1 MFLNIDL
8 HKSDAIALVDDSGL
22 SITFNELI
30 TKSNEFYK
38 LIDKRTLIFI
48 LADNSIESFIAFY
61 SCIQNKVVPLLL
73 SSNTNEELLNNLY
86 EKYVPEFI
94 YKIPSN
100 NWRPKN
106 ENIVATYLKENGFE
120 LIQTNN
126 INPILFDELSFLLP
140 TSGSTGSPKLVR
152 HSYTNLDSSAK
163 NVSELFKIDNTH
175 TAIAFLPMYYTMGLS
190 VIMSHL
196 NSGAKVVLTNY
207 SLTDRLFWNLMKE
220 QKVTTFTGVP
230 YSFELLDKLRFF
242 RMPLPDLKIIT
253 QGGGKLKEDLFIK
266 FAQYATDKLIQFI
279 PTYGQTEGT
288 ARMAFL
294 EPSMTQLKVGSIG
307 KAIPNGYLGVIN
319 NSGEE
324 ILITEAEG
332 EMIYKGKN
340 VTLGYAECKEDLTKG
355 DDNKDVL
362 ITGDI
367 VKRDADGFY
376 FIIGRKKRF
385 LKIYGY
391 RISLDEVEMLIKNQF
406 HIECICSGNDEQL
419 IIKIEDLS
427 LANQVQA
434 YISDKTN
441 LFHQCIS
448 VQQLENLAR
457 NEVGKVILTN

>member
-22 SITFNELI
+22 NITFNELI
-30 TKSNEFYK
+30 AQSNEFYK
-38 LIDKRTLIFI
+38 LINKRTLVFI

-94 YKIPSN
+94 YKSASN
-100 NWRPKN
+100 NWSPKN
-106 ENIVATYLKENGFE
+106 ENIIVTHLKENGFE

-126 INPILFDELSFLLP
+126 ITPILFDELSFLLP

-152 HSYTNLDSSAK
+152 HSYANLNASAA
-163 NVSELFKIDNTH
+163 NVSELFKIDSSH
-175 TAIAFLPMYYTMGLS
+175 AAIAFLPMYYTMGLS
-190 VIMSHL
+190 VIISHL
-196 NSGAKVVLTNY
+196 NNGAKVILTNY

-242 RMPLPDLKIIT
+242 RMSLPDLKIIT

-266 FAQYATDKLIQFI
+266 FAQYAADKLINFI

-294 EPSMTQLKVGSIG
+294 EPSMTQIKVGSIG

-324 ILITEAEG
+324 ILTTEAEG

-340 VTLGYAECKEDLTKG
+340 VTLGYAECKEDLTLG
-355 DDNKDVL
+355 DDNKGVL

-376 FIIGRKKRF
+376 YIIGRKKRF

-391 RISLDEVEMLIKNQF
+391 RIGLDEVEMLIKNQF

-419 IIKIEDLS
+419 IIKIENLA

-448 VQQLENLAR
+448 VHQLENIAR
-457 NEVGKVILTN
+457 NEAGKVILTN